1 MKTDDLRESFL
12 RFFEE
17 RGCTRVASD
26 SLVPAGDPTLLFTPA
41 GMNQFKD
48 QFLGIGEMPFR
59 RATTCQKCLRTG
71 DIMNVGVTPRHLT
84 FFEMLGN
91 FSFGDYFKREAIAW
105 AWAYLTEVL
114 GFEADRLRV
123 SVHETDDEA
132 FGIWTG
138 EVGLAPERVTRLG
151 DHDNFWPAD
160 APTQGP
166 NGPCGPCSE
175 IFYDRG
181 EAFGPDLGITG
192 DNDRWIEIW
201 NLVFTQFDR
210 QPDGTMAPLPQ
221 RNIDTGLGLE
231 RLAAVLQDKP
241 NNMEID
247 VFAPLL
253 ARTEALA
260 GRAYGADPAGD
271 VLIRRIADHA
281 RAVSF
286 CIADGV
292 LPGNVHRGYVLKRLL
307 RRAVLDGRTLGIDK
321 PFLHE
326 LVPVVAETMGA
337 PYPEIPARAPA
348 IADTV
353 RMEEEKF
360 RATLERG
367 LTLIDTAV
375 QRAREAKRNEI
386 DGRTA
391 FELYDTYGFPWEL
404 AEEVV
409 EREGMTLDR
418 PGFEEAMTEAR
429 AKAREGAKMKGDVF
443 ARGPL
448 LEVKKRAKPTE
459 FLGYE
464 TTEAAAAV
472 VAIVTGEELTESA
485 GPGASVTVVLDRTPF
500 YGESG
505 GQVGD
510 TGVLLGTDNLVVEI
524 ADTQKADDITLH
536 VGTVASGTLRSGATL
551 TARVDTGRRDD
562 IRRNHTV
569 THLLHHALRQVLSD
583 RAEQRG
589 SWVGPERMRFDFQ
602 HGQALSGEERR
613 RIEEIVNDRI
623 LENAR
628 VRTERMSLDAA
639 RAAGAVALFGEKYGE
654 TVRVVRVGDFSTELC
669 GGTHIDETAR
679 IGQFRIVGEE
689 SVSAGVRRIEG
700 VTGAGA
706 YRLGRVQGEVLDA
719 LSQEL
724 KVAPAALPE
733 RVQALLETE
742 RALRKEIDRLRQGQ
756 LASRLET
763 IDPVPLGG
771 VSFVALDLSP
781 AMGKELKAAA
791 DTVRSRLGE
800 EGVAVLAGTDG
811 EKVGLVVTVGPGL
824 APKRLKAGDIV
835 KELAPIV
842 GGGGGGRPDLAQAGG
857 RDASKLPDLLAAAP
871 KVVESM
877 LD

>member
-1 MKTDDLRESFL
+1 MKTDLLREAFL

-17 RGCTRVASD
+17 RGCTRVPSD
-26 SLVPAGDPTLLFTPA
+26 SLVPANDPTLLFTPA

-48 QFLGIGEMPFR
+48 QFLGLGEMHFR

-71 DIMNVGVTPRHLT
+71 DIMNVGVTPTHHT

-91 FSFGDYFKREAIAW
+91 FSFGDYFKSEAIAW
-105 AWAYLTEVL
+105 AWSFLTETL
-114 GFEADRLRV
+114 GLPEERLRV
-123 SVHETDDEA
+123 SIHETDDEA
-132 FGIWTG
+132 SGIWTR
-138 EVGLAPERVTRLG
+138 EIGLAPDRVTRLG

-175 IFYDRG
+175 IFWDRG
-181 EAFGPDLGITG
+181 EAFGTDQGITG
-192 DNDRWIEIW
+192 DNDRWVEIW

-231 RLAAVLQDKP
+231 RLAAVLQEKP

-247 VFAPLL
+247 IFQPLL
-253 ARTEALA
+253 VRTADLA
-260 GRAYGADPAGD
+260 GRDYGRDAEGD

-307 RRAVLDGRTLGIDK
+307 RRAVLDGRTLGIETA
-321 PFLHE
+321 FLHE
-326 LVPVVAETMGA
+326 LVPVVGEAMGA
-337 PYPEIPARAPA
+337 AYPEMAERVPA

-353 RMEEEKF
+353 RTEEEKF

-367 LTLIDTAV
+367 LTMIDTAI
-375 QRAREAKRNEI
+375 RRTREADHREI

-391 FELYDTYGFPWEL
+391 FELYDTYGFPYEL

-409 EREGMTLDR
+409 EREGMTIDR
-418 PGFEEAMTEAR
+418 PGFEEAMNEAR
-429 AKAREGAKMKGDVF
+429 ARAREGAKMKGDVF
-443 ARGPL
+443 ARGPV
-448 LEVKKRAKPTE
+448 LEVKKRATATE

-464 TTEAAAAV
+464 TTEAEGRV
-472 VAIVTGEELTESA
+472 VALVGGDELVTEA
-485 GPGASVTVVLDRTPF
+485 GPGAVVSIVLDRTPF

-510 TGVLLGTDNLVVEI
+510 TGVLLGGGNLVVEI
-524 ADTQKADDITLH
+524 DDTQKVDGISLH
-536 VGTVASGTLRSGATL
+536 VGTVASGTLREGMSL
-551 TARVDTGRRDD
+551 TARVDAGRRDD

-569 THLLHHALRQVLSD
+569 THLLHHALRRVLGE

-602 HGQALSGEERR
+602 HARALSGEERR
-613 RIEEIVNDRI
+613 QVEEIVNDRI
-623 LENAR
+623 LENAS
-628 VRTERMSLDAA
+628 VCTEVMTLEAA
-639 RAAGAVALFGEKYGE
+639 RKAGAVALFGEKYGE
-654 TVRVVRVGDFSTELC
+654 SVRVVRVGEFSTELC

-679 IGQFRIVGEE
+679 IGQFRIVAEE
-689 SVSAGVRRIEG
+689 SISAGVRRIEG

-706 YRLGRVQGEVLDA
+706 YRLGRMQGDVLEA
-719 LSQEL
+719 LAQEL
-724 KVAPAALPE
+724 KVAPPALPE
-733 RVQALLETE
+733 RVQALLENE
-742 RALRKEIDRLRQGQ
+742 RTLRKEIDRLRQGQ
-756 LASRLET
+756 LASRLESIQPDELAGT
-763 IDPVPLGG
+763 A
-771 VSFVALDLSP
+771 FVALDLSP
-781 AMGKELKAAA
+781 AMGKELKTAA
-791 DTVRSRLGE
+791 DTVRARLGD
-800 EGVAVLAGTDG
+800 EGVAVLAGSDG
-811 EKVGLVVTVGPGL
+811 EKVGLVVTVGPAL

-835 KELAPIV
+835 RELAPIV

-857 RDASKLPDLLAAAP
+857 RDASKLPDLLKAAP
-871 KVVESM
+871 GVVRAL